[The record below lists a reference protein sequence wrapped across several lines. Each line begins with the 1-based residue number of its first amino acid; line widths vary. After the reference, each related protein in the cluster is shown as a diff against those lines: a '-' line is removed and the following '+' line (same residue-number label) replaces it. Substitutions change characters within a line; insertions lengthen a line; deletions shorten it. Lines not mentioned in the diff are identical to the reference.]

1 MNISE
6 HLQGVRQLFLDT
18 APVVYYVEK
27 NPQYLDRVRAVFTQ
41 IDNGTLTA
49 VTSQV
54 TLAECL
60 VGPIRLGLEPLQQD
74 FADLVT
80 SGSGT
85 RLVPIDEAVAHR
97 AADLRARYNL
107 SLTDAFQVAVAL
119 AAGCEAL
126 LTNDD
131 AIKRVSELRVIVLDE
146 VETR

>member
-49 VTSQV
+49 VTSPV

-60 VGPIRLGLEPLQQD
+60 VGPIL
-74 FADLVT
+74 
-80 SGSGT
+80 
-85 RLVPIDEAVAHR
+85 
-97 AADLRARYNL
+97 LRA
-107 SLTDAFQVAVAL
+107 
-119 AAGCEAL
+119 
-126 LTNDD
+126 
-131 AIKRVSELRVIVLDE
+131 ELFGGGRPE
-146 VETR
+146 